1 MMGSSLVYPVF
12 AFILVIISLILIPRE
27 RYRFLLPVVI
37 ISVLAHAIVL
47 YLTIN
52 VVKAWQFAQHEPF
65 SILDI
70 PIFISISWGPSF
82 ALFLWALPEKL
93 PRWAHHIY
101 IAVFALIGVFIDMAF
116 QSLGLRPHSE
126 WYSAWMWFFPLYF
139 LYWLSYNLYQKRSNL
154 EIF

>member
-12 AFILVIISLILIPRE
+12 AFILVVISLFLIPRE

-52 VVKAWQFAQHEPF
+52 VVEAWQFAQHEPF
-65 SILDI
+65 SILGI

-101 IAVFALIGVFIDMAF
+101 IATFALIGVFIDMTF
-116 QSLGLRPHSE
+116 ESLGLRPSSD

-139 LYWLSYNLYQKRSNL
+139 LYWLSYNLYQKRNNL
-154 EIF
+154 EIL